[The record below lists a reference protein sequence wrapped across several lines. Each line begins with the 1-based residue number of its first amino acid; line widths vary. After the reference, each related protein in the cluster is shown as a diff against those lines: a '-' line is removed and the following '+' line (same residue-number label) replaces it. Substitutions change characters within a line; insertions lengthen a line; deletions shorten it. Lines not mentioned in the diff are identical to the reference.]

1 MCRRLRST
9 GEEQRCRLFV
19 KLREKVN
26 REMRIH
32 PVKRPGSALRRLVVG
47 EDGAL
52 TTEMMILT
60 AVLAGVAIAAAVLL
74 MGAMNDAANQID
86 VNTTVN

>member
-1 MCRRLRST
+1 MPR
-9 GEEQRCRLFV
+9 
-19 KLREKVN
+19 
-26 REMRIH
+26 H
-32 PVKRPGSALRRLVVG
+32 PVKRLGSVLRRVVVD

>member
-1 MCRRLRST
+1 MNNMMSAVKNVVLRAAV
-9 GEEQRCRLFV
+9 GV
-19 KLREKVN
+19 KQAVN
-26 REMRIH
+26 DD
-32 PVKRPGSALRRLVVG
+32 
-47 EDGAL
+47 DGAL

-74 MGAMNDAANQID
+74 MGAMTDAAEQID

>member
-1 MCRRLRST
+1 MKVT
-9 GEEQRCRLFV
+9 
-19 KLREKVN
+19 EKVTV
-26 REMRIH
+26 RDMPTH
-32 PVKRPGSALRRLVVG
+32 LVKRLGSVLRPVVVD

>member
-1 MCRRLRST
+1 MGT
-9 GEEQRCRLFV
+9 T
-19 KLREKVN
+19 
-26 REMRIH
+26 EMRLLG
-32 PVKRPGSALRRLVVG
+32 RLSLRVRRAIVDD
-47 EDGAL
+47 DGAL

-74 MGAMNDAANQID
+74 MGAMTDAANQID

>member
-1 MCRRLRST
+1 MT
-9 GEEQRCRLFV
+9 G
-19 KLREKVN
+19 KSNEKIASEKMEDNRGDGGVN
-26 REMRIH
+26 L
-32 PVKRPGSALRRLVVG
+32 LRRLGHQMKEAVWDD
-47 EDGAL
+47 DGAL

-74 MGAMNDAANQID
+74 MGAMTDAANQID